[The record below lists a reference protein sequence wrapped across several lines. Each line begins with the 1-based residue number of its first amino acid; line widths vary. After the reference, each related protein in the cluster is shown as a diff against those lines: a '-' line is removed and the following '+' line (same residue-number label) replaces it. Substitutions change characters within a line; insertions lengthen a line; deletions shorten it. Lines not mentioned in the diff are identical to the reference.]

1 MDEDLALVRQWLEVM
16 PEGRFDALP
25 GRIAE
30 DFVLRLPFAPPG
42 VPEAFHGRDV
52 AARVLSGSAAN
63 RSPLAFENLK
73 ILRTEDPQ
81 LFVATAN
88 ASAVMASGRPYA
100 NSYVIFVRLR
110 EGQVAEHTEYLNPLK
125 VIEAMSAS

>member
-25 GRIAE
+25 
-30 DFVLRLPFAPPG
+30 
-42 VPEAFHGRDV
+42 
-52 AARVLSGSAAN
+52 
-63 RSPLAFENLK
+63 SPLAFENLK

-110 EGQVAEHTEYLNPLK
+110 ESQVAEHTEYLNPLK

>member
-1 MDEDLALVRQWLEVM
+1 MPVDDLALVHQWLEVM

-25 GRIAE
+25 GQVAD

-42 VPEAFHGRDV
+42 VPEEFWGRDHT
-52 AARVLSGSAAN
+52 AQLLADSAKG
-63 RSPLAFENLK
+63 RSPLAFKDLVV
-73 ILRTEDPQ
+73 LRTEDPQ

-88 ASAVMASGRPYA
+88 ASATMASGKPYA

-110 EGQVAEHTEYLNPLK
+110 DGKVAEHTEYLNPLK
-125 VIEAMSAS
+125 VIEAMSG

>member
-1 MDEDLALVRQWLEVM
+1 MADNLALVHKWLKVM

-42 VPEAFHGRDV
+42 VPEEFRGLEV
-52 AARVLSGSAAN
+52 AANVLSSSAAN
-63 RSPLAFENLK
+63 RSPLAFADLV

-81 LFVATAN
+81 LFVATAT
-88 ASAVMASGRPYA
+88 ASAVMASGKPYA

-110 EGQVAEHTEYLNPLK
+110 DGQVAEHTEYLNPLN
-125 VIEAMSAS
+125 VLAAMGD